1 MARRLSSGRCRTY
14 IERIEQ
20 AAIDAPRPSETPDA
34 SAHATES
41 FRREFVGARC
51 GDAQM
56 AQTAVRIRSA
66 ELDVGAQATVGEK
79 PFERINFRGFDQ
91 IDVKACSVGS
101 AAVLWPSIA
110 RQRHEE

>member
-1 MARRLSSGRCRTY
+1 MPGGLPKRPMRPHMIAARVR
-14 IERIEQ
+14 Q
-20 AAIDAPRPSETPDA
+20 ALIT
-34 SAHATES
+34 
-41 FRREFVGARC
+41 
-51 GDAQM
+51 QM
-56 AQTAVRIRSA
+56 AQTAARIRSA
-66 ELDVGAQATVGEK
+66 ELDVGAQATFGEK